1 MNRERELELT
11 RKTLEV
17 VRARG
22 PYMDHEE
29 TSIPV
34 ANYQDAA
41 RFERERALFA
51 RSLNIV
57 GLSTD
62 VAAPGDFITTQLA
75 GRPVLVARG
84 NDGEV
89 RAFLNV
95 CRHRG
100 ATVELRDRGRCK
112 AFVCP
117 YHAWTYR
124 TDGTLAHVRHREGF
138 PTLNAAESSL
148 VRLSCLER
156 GGLVWV
162 CPDPTVVHDELDAP
176 TKQIVDELEGLLGHE
191 PTVFATQ
198 DRQWHA
204 NWKLIVDG
212 GIESY
217 HFRIAHRDTI
227 SKLFGDTDSHYEL
240 IGDHVRSILPRRSIV
255 GLADVPESQWRLREH
270 AQLLYTVAPNAVF
283 LVQQTHVEMLL
294 SDPLAVDR
302 TRIRLHTIGRAP
314 GPDGYSDKARAFLQG
329 NHDFTVTTLTEDF
342 ELAEQIQAGI
352 NTGANTHYRFGRFE
366 GALSQWHQRLDARL
380 A

>member
-1 MNRERELELT
+1 MNRERELELI

-17 VRARG
+17 VRAKG
-22 PYMDHEE
+22 PYMDREE
-29 TSIPV
+29 TLIPV
-34 ANYQDAA
+34 DNYRGEA
-41 RFERERALFA
+41 RFAREQALFR

-57 GLSTD
+57 GLSSA
-62 VAAPGDFITTQLA
+62 VAGPGDFITTRVA
-75 GRPVLVARG
+75 GAPVLVVRG
-84 NDGEV
+84 DDGKV

-124 TDGTLAHVRHREGF
+124 TDGALAHVRHREGF
-138 PTLNAAESSL
+138 PTLDADQSSL
-148 VRLSCLER
+148 VALSCLER
-156 GGLVWV
+156 GGLLWV
-162 CPDPTVVHDELDAP
+162 CPDPAVVHEDLDTP
-176 TKQIVDELEGLLGHE
+176 TQQIADELEGLLGPD

-198 DRQWHA
+198 DRQWRA
-204 NWKLIVDG
+204 NWKLVVDG

-240 IGDHVRSILPRRSIV
+240 IGDHVLSILPRRSIV
-255 GLADVPESQWRLREH
+255 ELADVPESDWKLRQH

-283 LVQQTHVEMLL
+283 LVQQSHVEMIL
-294 SDPLAVDR
+294 SEPVAVDR
-302 TRIRLHTIGRAP
+302 TRIRLQTIGRAP

-329 NHDFTVTTLTEDF
+329 NHDFTVKTLTEDF
-342 ELAEQIQAGI
+342 ELAEQIQAGMH
-352 NTGANTHYRFGRFE
+352 TGANTHYRFGRFE
-366 GALSQWHQRLDARL
+366 GALSRWHERLDARL
-380 A
+380 K